1 MTPEKKAEEL
11 VESYYST
18 IMSFLS
24 DNMKWENSKKCAL
37 ITVDEILNV
46 VKEYTIEPI
55 IFDIDYWQEVKK
67 EIEKL

>member
-46 VKEYTIEPI
+46 IKEYTIEPI
-55 IFDIDYWQEVKK
+55 IFDINYWQEVKK